1 MTHGLQPT
9 RLLRP
14 WQVEYFHFLRPFSR
28 QEYWS
33 ALLLLSIPGIC
44 KYYFKEKC
52 HCRYDSIKTLDIGSY
67 PSLPEWA
74 LKTIASIL
82 IREKQTEVQHYIQ
95 MKAEVHAVK
104 AMGFPVVIKN
114 VRVRL

>member
-1 MTHGLQPT
+1 MSGLFET
-9 RLLRP
+9 P
-14 WQVEYFHFLRPFSR
+14 WTVAYQAPPPMEFAR

-33 ALLLLSIPGIC
+33 GLPLSSSPGIC

-82 IREKQTEVQHYIQ
+82 IREKQTEVQHYVQ

-104 AMGFPVVIKN
+104 AMVFPVSCMD
-114 VRVRL
+114 VRVGL